1 MFMSAKAISKFEEMF
16 KVSPSEVPGL
26 KFLSISRSNGHLV
39 ATYDGSKIN
48 VGQHADDDRW
58 VTVDETIGV
67 LATHPSLSEAR
78 YAASFPETWA
88 VLGQIPGGSDETVET
103 VEEAPLAA

>member
-1 MFMSAKAISKFEEMF
+1 MFMSAKAIQKFEDLYGV
-16 KVSPSEVPGL
+16 KPSEVPGL

-39 ATYDGSKIN
+39 GTYDGSKIAL
-48 VGQHADDDRW
+48 GQHADDDRW
-58 VTVDETIGV
+58 VTVDEDLAI

-88 VLGQIPGGSDETVET
+88 VLGQVPGETVENT
-103 VEEAPLAA
+103 EVPVAA